1 MSKIFGLMKEI
12 REEWLQARRQ
22 FDIYMSLQR
31 YIARNRKEQETRK
44 VMYD

>member
-1 MSKIFGLMKEI
+1 MREI
-12 REEWLQARRQ
+12 KEEWLQARRH